1 MGNENT
7 NYNNSNIK
15 YVSVNIEFNSSFLFP
30 GQILTGTIK
39 LSSKKVNLIQEM

>member
-15 YVSVNIEFNSSFLFP
+15 YVNVNIEFNSSFLFP
-30 GQILTGTIK
+30 GEILT
-39 LSSKKVNLIQEM
+39 